1 MKKTIKNIYLT
12 WRTGKGDRRIP
23 IGRIKKNSS
32 EGIIFSYFKNNV
44 EEAKK
49 LGFVPFEGFPD
60 IDKTY
65 TSNVLEIFGHR
76 LIKNERS
83 DSKYFYDFW
92 MIEKDRRDDVFYLLA
107 MTQGLVPTDNFEF
120 LADFYPTK
128 NLCFITE
135 ISGLS
140 KQNIDSKLLEDNDI
154 LDYVLENNN
163 HYDKYAVALYKQNI
177 KLGYVKLI
185 NSKVFYYSKYKPTIS
200 VHSIEKNGILKRVFI
215 KVIFK

>member
-12 WRTGKGDRRIP
+12 WRTGSGGRRIP
-23 IGRIKKNSS
+23 VGRIKKNSS
-32 EGIIFSYFKNNV
+32 QGVVFTYLKKGV

-49 LGFVPFEGFPD
+49 KGFLLFEGFPD
-60 IDKTY
+60 VNKIY
-65 TSNVLEIFGHR
+65 YSNVLDIFGHR
-76 LIKNERS
+76 LIKNERN

-92 MIEKDRRDDVFYLLA
+92 MIEPDRRDDTFYLLA

-140 KQNIDSKLLEDNDI
+140 KTQIPSSILNENDI
-154 LDYVLENNN
+154 LNTVLEKDNQF
-163 HYDKYAVALYKQNI
+163 DRYAVAIYKDDY

-185 NSKVFYYSKYKPTIS
+185 NSRVFYHSKYTPKVT
-200 VHSIEKNGILKRVFI
+200 VHSIEKNGILKKVFI
-215 KVIFK
+215 KVKFT